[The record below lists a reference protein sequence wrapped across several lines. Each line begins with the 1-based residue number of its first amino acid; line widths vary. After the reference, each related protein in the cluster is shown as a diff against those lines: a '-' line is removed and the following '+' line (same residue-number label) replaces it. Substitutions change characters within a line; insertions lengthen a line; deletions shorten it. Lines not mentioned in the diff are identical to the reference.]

1 MYSLFKSN
9 STEINTWYICILH
22 IKKETCKIRE
32 SIYTSQL
39 SIIIKQQQQQQRQ
52 SSYKGKRLT
61 LGLCYRS
68 FSH

>member
-22 IKKETCKIRE
+22 IEKETCKIRE
-32 SIYTSQL
+32 SIFTSQL
-39 SIIIKQQQQQQRQ
+39 SIIIKQQQRQ
-52 SSYKGKRLT
+52 SSYEGKRLT
-61 LGLCYRS
+61 LGLRYRS